1 MLYTLVTKLN
11 STWSTLLKVDL
22 KVDKVDRVA
31 LAPYTLVTKLLTVP
45 ATMSTELATI
55 LTATRCRIQVVADT
69 VDVVCQNWQQS

>member
-31 LAPYTLVTKLLTVP
+31 LAPYTLATKLLTVP
-45 ATMSTELATI
+45 ATKSTVSHWPRTH
-55 LTATRCRIQVVADT
+55 
-69 VDVVCQNWQQS
+69 WQHSC